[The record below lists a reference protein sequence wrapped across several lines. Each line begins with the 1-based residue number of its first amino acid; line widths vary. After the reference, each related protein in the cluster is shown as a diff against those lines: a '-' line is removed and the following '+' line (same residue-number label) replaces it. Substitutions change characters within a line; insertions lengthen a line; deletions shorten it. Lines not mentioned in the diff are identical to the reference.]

1 MALPVWAGSEVS
13 SPGGAGLGGAA
24 GPLSQPSG
32 PLFQAC
38 HPGPCPPHS
47 PQLGQARGVSRRGAG
62 SGSCS
67 RQPDRRQLGLGAARE
82 RGRAP
87 RHRQKPKG
95 VSEVELPGSRLG
107 SGQQARKR
115 APAYKKEGQKKLLA
129 WRGPALGRHT
139 SAIDTWNLPDGR
151 GPAHR
156 PPARPSLG
164 PASTSLRAK
173 GRVPGWS
180 GWRRVSCG
188 DARRWSLQ
196 TANHSLERASL
207 PGPRTRLREI
217 RPQTRQPPSM
227 QKSPELHSA
236 PCVGCGG
243 FSPHCPRLRPPQEP
257 AWSRRRGVLH
267 SAKPLFLAHV

>member
-67 RQPDRRQLGLGAARE
+67 RQ
-82 RGRAP
+82 
-87 RHRQKPKG
+87 
-95 VSEVELPGSRLG
+95 
-107 SGQQARKR
+107 
-115 APAYKKEGQKKLLA
+115 EGQKKLLA

>member
-164 PASTSLRAK
+164 PASTSLRRGQQQLPAK
-173 GRVPGWS
+173 SGGERPSSWLVWLEKGLLRRCQEVEPG
-180 GWRRVSCG
+180 
-188 DARRWSLQ
+188 
-196 TANHSLERASL
+196 ASQP
-207 PGPRTRLREI
+207 PGPQNPTERN
-217 RPQTRQPPSM
+217 P
-227 QKSPELHSA
+227 A
-236 PCVGCGG
+236 PDAAA
-243 FSPHCPRLRPPQEP
+243 PKHAEKPR
-257 AWSRRRGVLH
+257 A
-267 SAKPLFLAHV
+267 A